1 MKTNGP
7 LIPARRRHL
16 TVMLSLAVSACAST
30 RPDAPVEIPE
40 PRQTPTRVGLLPIPK
55 YGEVGLYYSKGS
67 KTLVSI
73 FTGGLG
79 ALAMYGSEKSI
90 SKEFTAR
97 LAQQE
102 LSPAS
107 YLRNGV
113 VAALRE
119 IRSDVH
125 AIDDT
130 VRTAPAMKAW
140 KFAGLAQEADAV
152 LHLDLNEVAYSA
164 ISIDRYWPR
173 MSAGMTL
180 ISTQNNEELGAAT
193 YQVRIDPDTS
203 DPRSITPLARN
214 VFESGDQLLSQPA
227 RAAQALRDDF
237 DRIIRLIANDVA
249 TLQRGEE
256 LKWEAA

>member
-1 MKTNGP
+1 
-7 LIPARRRHL
+7 
-16 TVMLSLAVSACAST
+16 
-30 RPDAPVEIPE
+30 
-40 PRQTPTRVGLLPIPK
+40 
-55 YGEVGLYYSKGS
+55 
-67 KTLVSI
+67 
-73 FTGGLG
+73 
-79 ALAMYGSEKSI
+79 
-90 SKEFTAR
+90 
-97 LAQQE
+97 
-102 LSPAS
+102 
-107 YLRNGV
+107 
-113 VAALRE
+113 
-119 IRSDVH
+119 
-125 AIDDT
+125 
-130 VRTAPAMKAW
+130 MKAW